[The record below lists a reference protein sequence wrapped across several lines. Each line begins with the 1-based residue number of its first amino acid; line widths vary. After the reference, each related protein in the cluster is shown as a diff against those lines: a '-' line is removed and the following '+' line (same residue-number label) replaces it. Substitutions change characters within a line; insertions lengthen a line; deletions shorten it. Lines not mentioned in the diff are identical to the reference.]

1 MKENKVR
8 RWLLGLVCA
17 SYSLSGLCANVSDF
31 WQSTYPHLHEPTAD
45 SRPKVRT
52 RADQKNIEALAA
64 AGFGSAEIG
73 IDFRADPIS
82 VRAALRTLLETSRR
96 VGLHVDLAPG
106 GGQPYVSP
114 GIELKD
120 SMQQLVLEAASVSGP
135 IQYERTPRQPLR
147 LAAEHTQGLF
157 V

>member
-1 MKENKVR
+1 VKRNRVR

-17 SYSLSGLCANVSDF
+17 SYSLPSLCADVSDF
-31 WQSTYPHLHEPTAD
+31 WQSTYPQLREPTSD

-73 IDFRADPIS
+73 IDFRGDPTL
-82 VRAALRTLLETSRR
+82 VRSALRALLETSRR

-106 GGQPYVSP
+106 GGQPY
-114 GIELKD
+114 
-120 SMQQLVLEAASVSGP
+120 
-135 IQYERTPRQPLR
+135 
-147 LAAEHTQGLF
+147 
-157 V
+157 